1 MNDYVNEDQPFSLD
15 PSIMEAITR
24 MNELRVQKS
33 FKLTKLP
40 RNYKKELNS
49 DMYVKYRK
57 ECLTI
62 IAKFKLMSQY
72 TVERVNCTTPEFKE
86 FTNNYLAM
94 KSEERENIFKSIV
107 LRMSPVEVEGTVK
120 TESKELEMDLESL
133 LVYCPETLYR
143 YLMSQ
148 FI

>member
-1 MNDYVNEDQPFSLD
+1 
-15 PSIMEAITR
+15 
-24 MNELRVQKS
+24 MNELRVEKS

-49 DMYVKYRK
+49 EMYVKYRK

-86 FTNNYLAM
+86 FTNNFLAM
-94 KSEERENIFKSIV
+94 KSEERENLFKTIV
-107 LRMSPVEVEGTVK
+107 LRMSPIEVEGTVK